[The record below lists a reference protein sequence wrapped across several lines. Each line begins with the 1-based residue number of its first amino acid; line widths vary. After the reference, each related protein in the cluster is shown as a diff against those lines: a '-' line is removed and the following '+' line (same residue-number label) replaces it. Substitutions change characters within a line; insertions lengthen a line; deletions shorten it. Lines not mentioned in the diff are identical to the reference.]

1 MLKPK
6 HESKMT
12 ITNTNVVRLYP
23 NAEMKQVLD
32 ELCDYRRFVWNKG
45 LETWDAMYKA
55 SLTSDDAPKPGRFNV
70 CNALVAAK
78 EDWQYKLS
86 SRILQKA
93 VADLAVAWKNFF
105 DKAQPDWGK
114 PKFKSKRAPRQGFK
128 TDRAKLV
135 NGKLRLDKPRKTRH
149 EWSDIKIKGLR
160 AIDGELRL
168 VSIYREGNRYYAA
181 LTFKTSCQTKTTS
194 NRKTAVDCNV
204 GHFDYSEGKVSTL
217 TPRLKRHYAKIKHYQ
232 RQLSRKVKTSH
243 NYAKTRTKLQ
253 REYAKVSAIQH
264 DIVQK
269 FTTHLVTTYGKIV
282 IEDLDVKR
290 MQMSHVASKGL
301 HRSLF
306 GYFRQVLTYKCNWY
320 GNTLIVAD
328 RFYPSTQRCSAC
340 GFVKTGDDK
349 ITLTGNTKHGTKHN
363 EYICYECGY
372 RDDRDRN
379 AVRNLLALA

>member
-1 MLKPK
+1 
-6 HESKMT
+6 MT
-12 ITNTNVVRLYP
+12 ITSTNLVRLYP
-23 NAEMKQVLD
+23 NAEMKQVID
-32 ELCDYRRFVWNKG
+32 ELCNYRRFCWNKG
-45 LETWDAMYKA
+45 LETWNIMYQA
-55 SLTSDDAPKPGRFNV
+55 SLASDDKTLRPSHYKVR
-70 CNALVAAK
+70 NALVAAK

-86 SRILQKA
+86 SRVLQLA
-93 VADLAVAWKNFF
+93 IADLDKAWKNFF
-105 DKAQPDWGK
+105 NKVQPNWGK
-114 PKFKSKRAPRQGFK
+114 PKFKSKKTPRQSFK
-128 TDRAKLV
+128 TDCAKLV
-135 NGKLRLDKPRKTRH
+135 DGKLRLDKPRKTPH

-160 AIDGELRL
+160 AVDGELRL
-168 VSIYREGNRYYAA
+168 ASIYREDNHYYAA
-181 LTFKTSCQTKTTS
+181 LTFKTSCQTQSTS
-194 NRKTAVDCNV
+194 TLKTAVDCNV
-204 GHFDYSEGKVSTL
+204 GHFDYSEGKVSIL
-217 TPRLKRHYAKIKHYQ
+217 PLHLKRHYAKIKHYQ

-253 REYAKVSAIQH
+253 REYAKVSTIQH
-264 DIVQK
+264 DLVQK

-282 IEDLDVKR
+282 IEGLDVKR

-306 GYFRQVLTYKCNWY
+306 GYFRQVLTYKCDWY

-349 ITLTGNTKHGTKHN
+349 ITLTGNAKHGTKHN

-379 AVRNLLALA
+379 AVKNLLALA

>member
-1 MLKPK
+1 
-6 HESKMT
+6 MT
-12 ITNTNVVRLYP
+12 ITSTNIVRLYP
-23 NAEMKQVLD
+23 NAEMRRVLD
-32 ELCDYRRFVWNKG
+32 ENCDYRRFCWNKG
-45 LETWDAMYKA
+45 LETWNAMYQA
-55 SLTSDDAPKPGRFNV
+55 SKTSDKAPKPGRFNV
-70 CNALVAAK
+70 CNTLVAAK
-78 EDWQYKLS
+78 EDWQYELS

-105 DKAQPDWGK
+105 NKARPDWGK
-114 PKFKSKRAPRQGFK
+114 PKFKSKKAKRQGFK
-128 TDRAKLV
+128 TDYARIV
-135 NGKLRLDKPRKTRH
+135 DGKLRLDKPHKTPH

-168 VSIYREGNRYYAA
+168 ASIYREGNRYYAA
-181 LTFKTSCQTKTTS
+181 LTFKTSCQAKS
-194 NRKTAVDCNV
+194 VSSLETAVDCNV
-204 GHFDYSEGKVSTL
+204 GRFDYSDGKVSIL
-217 TPRLKRHYAKIKHYQ
+217 PPRLKRHYAKIKHYQ

-253 REYAKVSAIQH
+253 REYTKVSAIQH
-264 DIVQK
+264 DLVQK

-290 MQMSHVASKGL
+290 MQMNHVASKGL

-306 GYFRQVLTYKCNWY
+306 GYFRQVLTYKCDWY

-349 ITLTGNTKHGTKHN
+349 ITLTGNAKHGTKHN

-372 RDDRDRN
+372 SDDRDRN
-379 AVRNLLALA
+379 AIKNLLALT

>member
-1 MLKPK
+1 
-6 HESKMT
+6 MT
-12 ITNTNVVRLYP
+12 IVKVNKVRLYP
-23 NAEMKQVLD
+23 NAEMRQVLD
-32 ELCDYRRFVWNKG
+32 ELCDYRRFCWNKG
-45 LETWDAMYKA
+45 LETWNNMYQA
-55 SLTSDDAPKPGRFNV
+55 SKTSDDTSKPSRFSV

-86 SRILQKA
+86 SRVLQKTI
-93 VADLAVAWKNFF
+93 ADLAIAWKNFF
-105 DKAQPDWGK
+105 DKSQPDWGK
-114 PKFKSKRAPRQGFK
+114 PKFKSKKAKHQGFK
-128 TDRAKLV
+128 TDRAKIID
-135 NGKLRLDKPRKTRH
+135 GKLRLDKPHKTSH

-160 AIDGELRL
+160 TIDGKLCL
-168 VSIYREGNRYYAA
+168 ASIYHEGNRYYAA
-181 LTFKTSCQTKTTS
+181 LTFKTSCQAKSPS
-194 NRKTAVDCNV
+194 NLETAIDCNV
-204 GHFDYSEGKVSTL
+204 GHFDYPEGKVSIL
-217 TPRLKRHYAKIKHYQ
+217 PPRLKRHYAKIKHYQ

-264 DIVQK
+264 DLVQK

-306 GYFRQVLTYKCNWY
+306 GYFRQVLTYKCDWY

-349 ITLTGNTKHGTKHN
+349 ITLIGNAKHGTKHN
-363 EYICYECGY
+363 EYICYKCGY
-372 RDDRDRN
+372 QDDRDRN
-379 AVRNLLALA
+379 AVKNLLALT

>member
-1 MLKPK
+1 
-6 HESKMT
+6 MT
-12 ITNTNVVRLYP
+12 IVKVNKVRLYP

-32 ELCDYRRFVWNKG
+32 ENCDYRRFCWNKG
-45 LETWDAMYKA
+45 LETWNAMYKA
-55 SLTSDDAPKPGRFNV
+55 SLTSDDTPKPGRYNV
-70 CNALVAAK
+70 CNALVAVK
-78 EDWQYKLS
+78 EDWQYELS
-86 SRILQKA
+86 SRVLQKA
-93 VADLAVAWKNFF
+93 VADLATAWKNFF

-114 PKFKSKRAPRQGFK
+114 PKFKSKKAKRQGFK
-128 TDRAKLV
+128 TDRAKIV
-135 NGKLRLDKPRKTRH
+135 DGKLRLDKPRKTSH
-149 EWSDIKIKGLR
+149 NWSDIKIKGLR
-160 AIDGELRL
+160 GIDGTLCL
-168 VSIYREGNRYYAA
+168 ASIYREGNRYYAA
-181 LTFKTSCQTKTTS
+181 LTFKTSYQIKSTS
-194 NRKTAVDCNV
+194 DLETAVDCNI
-204 GHFDYSEGKVSTL
+204 GHFDYSEGKVSIL
-217 TPRLKRHYAKIKHYQ
+217 SPRLKRRYAKIKHYQ

-264 DIVQK
+264 DLVQK

-306 GYFRQVLTYKCNWY
+306 GYFRQVLTYKCDWY

-349 ITLTGNTKHGTKHN
+349 ITLTGNAKHGTKHN

-379 AVRNLLALA
+379 AVKNLLALA

>member
-6 HESKMT
+6 HKSKTT
-12 ITNTNVVRLYP
+12 ITSANVVRLYP
-23 NAEMKQVLD
+23 NTEMKQVLD

-45 LETWDAMYKA
+45 LETWNTMYEA
-55 SLTSDDAPKPGRFNV
+55 SLTSDEAPKPGRYNV

-78 EDWQYKLS
+78 EDWQYELS
-86 SRILQKA
+86 SRVLQKA
-93 VADLAVAWKNFF
+93 VADLAVAWKIFF
-105 DKAQPDWGK
+105 NKALPDWGK

-128 TDRAKLV
+128 TDYAKIV
-135 NGKLRLDKPRKTRH
+135 DGKLRLDKPHKTPH
-149 EWSDIKIKGLR
+149 KWSDIKIKGLR
-160 AIDGELRL
+160 AIDGKLCL
-168 VSIYREGNRYYAA
+168 TSIYREGNRYYAA
-181 LTFKTSCQTKTTS
+181 LTFKTSCQSQSTS
-194 NRKTAVDCNV
+194 NFKTAVDCNI
-204 GHFDYSEGKVSTL
+204 GHFDYSEGKVSIL
-217 TPRLKRHYAKIKHYQ
+217 PPRLKRHYAKIKHYQ
-232 RQLSRKVKTSH
+232 RQLSRKAKTSH
-243 NYAKTRTKLQ
+243 NYAKTRAKLQ

-264 DIVQK
+264 DLVQK

-306 GYFRQVLTYKCNWY
+306 GYFRQVLTYKCDWY

-349 ITLTGNTKHGTKHN
+349 ITLTGNAKHGTKHN

-379 AVRNLLALA
+379 AVKNLLALT

>member
-1 MLKPK
+1 
-6 HESKMT
+6 MT
-12 ITNTNVVRLYP
+12 IISTNLVRLYP
-23 NAEMKQVLD
+23 NTEMKQVLD
-32 ELCDYRRFVWNKG
+32 ENCDYRRFVWNKG
-45 LETWDAMYKA
+45 LEIWDDMYQASKA
-55 SLTSDDAPKPGRFNV
+55 SDDAPKPGRFNV

-135 NGKLRLDKPRKTRH
+135 NGKLRLDKPRKTPH

-160 AIDGELRL
+160 TIDGKLCL
-168 VSIYREGNRYYAA
+168 ASIYREGNRYYAA
-181 LTFKTSCQTKTTS
+181 LTFKTSCQRKSTS
-194 NRKTAVDCNV
+194 NLETAVDCNV
-204 GHFDYSEGKVSTL
+204 GHFDYSEGKVSIL
-217 TPRLKRHYAKIKHYQ
+217 SSRLKRHYVKIKHYQ

-264 DIVQK
+264 DLVQK

-306 GYFRQVLTYKCNWY
+306 GYFRQVLTYKCDWY
-320 GNTLIVAD
+320 GNVLIVAD

-349 ITLTGNTKHGTKHN
+349 IILTGNTKHGTKHN

-372 RDDRDRN
+372 SDDRDRN
-379 AVRNLLALA
+379 AVKNLLALT

>member
-12 ITNTNVVRLYP
+12 TTSTNLVRLYP
-23 NAEMKQVLD
+23 NTEMRQALD
-32 ELCDYRRFVWNKG
+32 ELCNYRRFCWNKG
-45 LETWDAMYKA
+45 LETWNTMYQA
-55 SLTSDDAPKPGRFNV
+55 SLTSDEAPKPGRFNV

-78 EDWQYKLS
+78 EDWQYRLS
-86 SRILQKA
+86 SRVLQKA
-93 VADLAVAWKNFF
+93 VADLAVAWKNFYN
-105 DKAQPDWGK
+105 KAQPNWGK
-114 PKFKSKRAPRQGFK
+114 PKFKSKRATRQGFK
-128 TDRAKLV
+128 TDSARIV
-135 NGKLRLDKPRKTRH
+135 DGKLRLDKPHKTPH
-149 EWSDIKIKGLR
+149 KWSDIKIKGLR
-160 AIDGELRL
+160 AIDGQLRL
-168 VSIYREGNRYYAA
+168 TSIYREGNRYYAA
-181 LTFKTSCQTKTTS
+181 LIFKTSCQRKSTS
-194 NRKTAVDCNV
+194 NLKTAVDCNV
-204 GHFDYSEGKVSTL
+204 GHFDYSEGKVSIL
-217 TPRLKRHYAKIKHYQ
+217 PPRLKHHYAKIKNHQ

-264 DIVQK
+264 DLVQK
-269 FTTHLVTTYGKIV
+269 LTTHLVTTYGKIV

-306 GYFRQVLTYKCNWY
+306 GYFRQVLTYKCDWY

-349 ITLTGNTKHGTKHN
+349 ITLTGNAKHGTKHN

-372 RDDRDRN
+372 CDDRDRN
-379 AVRNLLALA
+379 AVKNLLALA

>member
-1 MLKPK
+1 
-6 HESKMT
+6 MT
-12 ITNTNVVRLYP
+12 ITSTNIVRLYP

-32 ELCDYRRFVWNKG
+32 ENCDYRRFVWNKG
-45 LETWDAMYKA
+45 LETWNGMYQT
-55 SLTSDDAPKPGRFNV
+55 SLTLDDKTLRPNHYKVR
-70 CNALVAAK
+70 NALVATK
-78 EDWQYKLS
+78 EDWQYAFS
-86 SRILQKA
+86 SRILQLA
-93 VADLAVAWKNFF
+93 IADLDKAWKNFF
-105 DKAQPDWGK
+105 NKSQPDWGK
-114 PKFKSKRAPRQGFK
+114 PKFKSKRAKRQGFK
-128 TDRAKLV
+128 TDTAKIV
-135 NGKLRLDKPRKTRH
+135 DGKLRLDKPRKTTH
-149 EWSDIKIKGLR
+149 KWSDIKIKGLR
-160 AIDGELRL
+160 DIDGKLCL
-168 VSIYREGNRYYAA
+168 ASIYREGNRYYAA
-181 LTFKTSCQTKTTS
+181 LTFKTSRQTQSTS
-194 NRKTAVDCNV
+194 NLKTAVDCNV

-217 TPRLKRHYAKIKHYQ
+217 PPRLKRHYAKIKHYQ
-232 RQLSRKVKTSH
+232 RQLSRKVKSSH

-264 DIVQK
+264 DLVQK

-306 GYFRQVLTYKCNWY
+306 GYFRQVLTYKCDWY

-349 ITLTGNTKHGTKHN
+349 ITLTGNAKHGTKHN

-372 RDDRDRN
+372 CDDRDRN
-379 AVRNLLALA
+379 AVKNLLALT

>member
-1 MLKPK
+1 
-6 HESKMT
+6 MT
-12 ITNTNVVRLYP
+12 IIKTTVVRLYP

-45 LETWDAMYKA
+45 LDTWNTMYQA
-55 SLTSDDAPKPGRFNV
+55 SLVSDEALKPNHNKVRD
-70 CNALVAAK
+70 ALVAAK
-78 EDWQYKLS
+78 EDWQYELS
-86 SRILQKA
+86 SRVLQQA
-93 VADLAVAWKNFF
+93 VADLAKAWQNFF
-105 DKAQPDWGK
+105 DRAQPDWGK
-114 PKFKSKRAPRQGFK
+114 PKFKSKRETRQGFK
-128 TDRAKLV
+128 TDSAKLV
-135 NGKLRLDKPRKTRH
+135 NGRLRLDKPRKTPH
-149 EWSDIKIKGLR
+149 VWSDIKIKGLR
-160 AIDGELRL
+160 AIDGDLCL
-168 VSIYREGNRYYAA
+168 VSVYREGNRYYAA
-181 LTFKTSCQTKTTS
+181 LTFKTSRQTQSTS
-194 NRKTAVDCNV
+194 NLETAVDCNI
-204 GHFDYSEGKVSTL
+204 GHFDYSEGKISTL
-217 TPRLKRHYAKIKHYQ
+217 PPRLKRHYAKIKHYQ
-232 RQLSRKVKTSH
+232 RQLSRKTKTSH

-264 DIVQK
+264 DLVQK

-306 GYFRQVLTYKCNWY
+306 GYFRQVLTYKCDWY

-349 ITLTGNTKHGTKHN
+349 ITLTGNAKHGTKHN

-372 RDDRDRN
+372 SDDRDRN
-379 AVRNLLALA
+379 AVKNLLALT

>member
-1 MLKPK
+1 
-6 HESKMT
+6 MT
-12 ITNTNVVRLYP
+12 ITSTNEVRLYP
-23 NAEMKQVLD
+23 NVEMRRVLD
-32 ELCDYRRFVWNKG
+32 ELCDYRRFCWNKA
-45 LETWDAMYKA
+45 LETWNTMYQASKTSDKA
-55 SLTSDDAPKPGRFNV
+55 SKPNHYKVR
-70 CNALVAAK
+70 NALVEAK
-78 EDWQYKLS
+78 EDWQYALS
-86 SRILQKA
+86 ARVLQQA
-93 VADLAVAWKNFF
+93 VADLAKAWKNFF
-105 DKAQPDWGK
+105 DKAQPNWGK
-114 PKFKSKRAPRQGFK
+114 PKFKSKRALRQGFK
-128 TDRAKLV
+128 TDYARIV
-135 NGKLRLDKPRKTRH
+135 NGKLRLDKPHKTRH

-160 AIDGELRL
+160 DINGKLCLA
-168 VSIYREGNRYYAA
+168 SIYREGNRYYAA
-181 LTFKTSCQTKTTS
+181 LTFKTSCQTQSIS

-204 GHFDYSEGKVSTL
+204 GHFDYSEGKVSIL
-217 TPRLKRHYAKIKHYQ
+217 PPRLKRHYTKIKHYQ

-264 DIVQK
+264 NLVQK

-306 GYFRQVLTYKCNWY
+306 GYFRQVLTYKCDWY
-320 GNTLIVAD
+320 GNTLIVAG

-349 ITLTGNTKHGTKHN
+349 ITLTGNAKHGTKHN

-372 RDDRDRN
+372 CDDRDRN
-379 AVRNLLALA
+379 AVKNLLALA

>member
-1 MLKPK
+1 
-6 HESKMT
+6 MT
-12 ITNTNVVRLYP
+12 IVKANKVRLYP
-23 NAEMKQVLD
+23 NAEMRQVVD
-32 ELCDYRRFVWNKG
+32 ELCNYRRFCWNKA
-45 LETWDAMYKA
+45 LETWNAMYQASKA
-55 SLTSDDAPKPGRFNV
+55 SGDRTLRPNHNKVR
-70 CNALVAAK
+70 NALTKAK
-78 EDWQYKLS
+78 EDWQYELS
-86 SRILQKA
+86 SRVLQQA
-93 VADLAVAWKNFF
+93 IADLDKAWKNFF
-105 DKAQPDWGK
+105 NKAQPDWGK
-114 PKFKSKRAPRQGFK
+114 PKFKSKKSPHQGFK
-128 TDRAKLV
+128 TDRAKIV
-135 NGKLRLDKPRKTRH
+135 DGKLRLDKPLKTKH
-149 EWSDIKIKGLR
+149 KWSDIEIKGLR
-160 AIDGELRL
+160 VIDGDLRL
-168 VSIYREGNRYYAA
+168 ASIYREGNCYYAA
-181 LTFKTSCQTKTTS
+181 LIFKTSHQTKSPS
-194 NRKTAVDCNV
+194 NLETAVDCNV
-204 GHFDYSEGKVSTL
+204 GHFDYTEGKVSIL
-217 TPRLKRHYAKIKHYQ
+217 SPRLKHHYAKIKHYQ

-264 DIVQK
+264 DLVQK

-349 ITLTGNTKHGTKHN
+349 ITLTGNAKHGSKHN

-372 RDDRDRN
+372 CDDRDRN
-379 AVRNLLALA
+379 AVKNLLALT

>member
-1 MLKPK
+1 
-6 HESKMT
+6 MT
-12 ITNTNVVRLYP
+12 ITSTNVVRLYP
-23 NAEMKQVLD
+23 NVEMKQVLD
-32 ELCDYRRFVWNKG
+32 ENCDYRRFCWNKG
-45 LETWDAMYKA
+45 LETWNDMYQA
-55 SLTSDDAPKPGRFNV
+55 SKTSGDKTLRPSHYKVRNT
-70 CNALVAAK
+70 LVAAK

-86 SRILQKA
+86 SRILQQA
-93 VADLAVAWKNFF
+93 VADLDKAWQNFF

-114 PKFKSKRAPRQGFK
+114 PKFKSKRAQRQGFK
-128 TDRAKLV
+128 TDRAKIV
-135 NGKLRLDKPRKTRH
+135 NGKLRLDRPRKTPH

-160 AIDGELRL
+160 VIDGELRL
-168 VSIYREGNRYYAA
+168 VSIYREGNHYYAA
-181 LTFKTSCQTKTTS
+181 LTFKTSRQTQSPS
-194 NRKTAVDCNV
+194 NLETAVDCNV
-204 GHFDYSEGKVSTL
+204 GHFDYSEGKVSIL
-217 TPRLKRHYAKIKHYQ
+217 PSRLKRHYAKIKHYQ

-264 DIVQK
+264 DLVQK
-269 FTTHLVTTYGKIV
+269 FTTHLVTTYSKIV

-306 GYFRQVLTYKCNWY
+306 GYFREVLTYKCDWY

-349 ITLTGNTKHGTKHN
+349 ITLTGNAKHGTKHN

-379 AVRNLLALA
+379 AVKNLLALA

>member
-12 ITNTNVVRLYP
+12 TTSTNLVRLYP
-23 NAEMKQVLD
+23 NTEMRQALD
-32 ELCDYRRFVWNKG
+32 ELCDYRRFCWNKG
-45 LETWDAMYKA
+45 LETWNTMYQA
-55 SLTSDDAPKPGRFNV
+55 SLTSDEAPKPGRFNV

-78 EDWQYKLS
+78 EDWQYRLS
-86 SRILQKA
+86 SRVLQK
-93 VADLAVAWKNFF
+93 AVAWKNFF
-105 DKAQPDWGK
+105 NKAQPNWGK
-114 PKFKSKRAPRQGFK
+114 PKFKSKRATRQGFK
-128 TDRAKLV
+128 TDSARIV
-135 NGKLRLDKPRKTRH
+135 NGQLRLDKPRKTPH
-149 EWSDIKIKGLR
+149 KWSDIKIKGLR
-160 AIDGELRL
+160 AIDGDLCL
-168 VSIYREGNRYYAA
+168 TSIYREGNRYYAA
-181 LTFKTSCQTKTTS
+181 LIFKTSCQRKSTS
-194 NRKTAVDCNV
+194 NLKTAVDCNV
-204 GHFDYSEGKVSTL
+204 GHFDYSEGKVSIL
-217 TPRLKRHYAKIKHYQ
+217 PPRLKHHYAKIKHHQ

-264 DIVQK
+264 DLVQK
-269 FTTHLVTTYGKIV
+269 LTTHLVTTYGKIV
-282 IEDLDVKR
+282 IEDLNVKH

-306 GYFRQVLTYKCNWY
+306 GYFRQVLTYKCDWY

-340 GFVKTGDDK
+340 GFVKTDDDK

-372 RDDRDRN
+372 CDDRDRN
-379 AVRNLLALA
+379 AVKNLLALA

>member
-1 MLKPK
+1 
-6 HESKMT
+6 MT
-12 ITNTNVVRLYP
+12 IVKVNKVRLYP
-23 NAEMKQVLD
+23 NAEMRRVLD
-32 ELCDYRRFVWNKG
+32 ENCDYRRFCWNKG
-45 LETWDAMYKA
+45 LETWNAMHQASKA
-55 SLTSDDAPKPGRFNV
+55 SDDAPKPGRFNV

-78 EDWQYKLS
+78 EDWQYELS
-86 SRILQKA
+86 SRVLQKTI
-93 VADLAVAWKNFF
+93 ADLAIAWKNFF
-105 DKAQPDWGK
+105 DKAQPDWGR
-114 PKFKSKRAPRQGFK
+114 PKFKSKKAPRQGFK
-128 TDRAKLV
+128 TDRAKIV
-135 NGKLRLDKPRKTRH
+135 NGKLRLDKPYKTPH

-168 VSIYREGNRYYAA
+168 ASIYREGNRYYAA
-181 LTFKTSCQTKTTS
+181 LTFKTSCQTQSIS

-217 TPRLKRHYAKIKHYQ
+217 PPRLKRHYAKIKHYQ
-232 RQLSRKVKTSH
+232 RQLSRKEKTSH

-264 DIVQK
+264 DLVQK

-306 GYFRQVLTYKCNWY
+306 GYFRQVLTYKCDWY

-328 RFYPSTQRCSAC
+328 RCYPSTQRCSAC

-349 ITLTGNTKHGTKHN
+349 ITLTGNAKHSTKHN
-363 EYICYECGY
+363 EYICYECDY
-372 RDDRDRN
+372 HDDRDRN
-379 AVRNLLALA
+379 AVKNLLALT

>member
-1 MLKPK
+1 
-6 HESKMT
+6 MT
-12 ITNTNVVRLYP
+12 IIKTTVVRLYP

-45 LETWDAMYKA
+45 LDTWNTMYQA
-55 SLTSDDAPKPGRFNV
+55 SLVSDEALKPNHNKVRD
-70 CNALVAAK
+70 ALVAAK
-78 EDWQYKLS
+78 EDWQYELS
-86 SRILQKA
+86 SRVLQQA
-93 VADLAVAWKNFF
+93 VADLAKAWQNFF
-105 DKAQPDWGK
+105 DRAQPDWGK
-114 PKFKSKRAPRQGFK
+114 PKFKSKREPRQGFK
-128 TDRAKLV
+128 TDSAKLV
-135 NGKLRLDKPRKTRH
+135 NGRLRLDKPRKTPH
-149 EWSDIKIKGLR
+149 VWSDIKIKGLR
-160 AIDGELRL
+160 AIDGDLCL
-168 VSIYREGNRYYAA
+168 VSVYREGNRYYAA
-181 LTFKTSCQTKTTS
+181 LTFKTSRQTQSTS
-194 NRKTAVDCNV
+194 NLETAVDCNI
-204 GHFDYSEGKVSTL
+204 GHFDYSEGKISTL
-217 TPRLKRHYAKIKHYQ
+217 PPRLKRHYAKIKHYQ
-232 RQLSRKVKTSH
+232 RQLSRKTKTSH

-264 DIVQK
+264 DLVQK

-306 GYFRQVLTYKCNWY
+306 GYFRQVLTYKCDWY

-349 ITLTGNTKHGTKHN
+349 ITLTGNAKHGTKHN

-372 RDDRDRN
+372 SDDRDRN
-379 AVRNLLALA
+379 AVKNLLALT

>member
-1 MLKPK
+1 
-6 HESKMT
+6 MT
-12 ITNTNVVRLYP
+12 ITSTNLVRLYP

-32 ELCDYRRFVWNKG
+32 ENCDYRRFCWNKG
-45 LETWDAMYKA
+45 LETWNDMYQA
-55 SLTSDDAPKPGRFNV
+55 SKTSDDKTLKPNHNKVR
-70 CNALVAAK
+70 NALVKAK
-78 EDWQYKLS
+78 EDWQYAFS
-86 SRILQKA
+86 SRVLQQA
-93 VADLAVAWKNFF
+93 IADLDTAWKNFF
-105 DKAQPDWGK
+105 NKAQPDWGK
-114 PKFKSKRAPRQGFK
+114 PKFKSKRAQRQGFK
-128 TDRAKLV
+128 TDRAKIV
-135 NGKLRLDKPRKTRH
+135 DGKLRLDKPRKTSH

-160 AIDGELRL
+160 VIDGELRL

-181 LTFKTSCQTKTTS
+181 LIFKTSCQTKSPS
-194 NRKTAVDCNV
+194 NLETAVDCNV
-204 GHFDYSEGKVSTL
+204 GHFDYSEGKVSIL
-217 TPRLKRHYAKIKHYQ
+217 PLRLKRHYAKIKHYQ

-264 DIVQK
+264 DLVQK

-290 MQMSHVASKGL
+290 MQMSHIASKGL

-306 GYFRQVLTYKCNWY
+306 GYFRQVLTYKCDWY
-320 GNTLIVAD
+320 GNTIIVAN

-349 ITLTGNTKHGTKHN
+349 ITLTGNAKHGTKHN
-363 EYICYECGY
+363 EYVCYECGY

-379 AVRNLLALA
+379 AVKNLLALT

>member
-1 MLKPK
+1 
-6 HESKMT
+6 MT
-12 ITNTNVVRLYP
+12 ITSTNLVRLYP

-32 ELCDYRRFVWNKG
+32 ENCDYRRFIWNKG
-45 LETWDAMYKA
+45 LETWNVMYKA
-55 SLTSDDAPKPGRFNV
+55 YKASGDKTLSPNHYKVR
-70 CNALVAAK
+70 NALVAVK
-78 EDWQYKLS
+78 EDWQHKLS
-86 SRILQKA
+86 SRVLQQA
-93 VADLAVAWKNFF
+93 IADLDKAWKNFF
-105 DKAQPDWGK
+105 NKAMPDWGK
-114 PKFKSKRAPRQGFK
+114 PQFKSKRAKRQGFK
-128 TDRAKLV
+128 TDRAKIV
-135 NGKLRLDKPRKTRH
+135 NGKLRLDKPRKTPH
-149 EWSDIKIKGLR
+149 AWSDIKIKGLR
-160 AIDGELRL
+160 PIDGELRL
-168 VSIYREGNRYYAA
+168 ASVYREGNRYYAA
-181 LTFKTSCQTKTTS
+181 LTFKTSHQAKSLS
-194 NRKTAVDCNV
+194 NLKTAVDCNV
-204 GHFDYSEGKVSTL
+204 GHFDYSEGKVSIL
-217 TPRLKRHYAKIKHYQ
+217 SPRLKRHYAKIKHYQ

-264 DIVQK
+264 DLVHK

-306 GYFRQVLTYKCNWY
+306 GYFRQVLTYKCDWY

-349 ITLTGNTKHGTKHN
+349 ITLTGNAKHDTKHN

-372 RDDRDRN
+372 SDDRDRN
-379 AVRNLLALA
+379 AVKNLLALI